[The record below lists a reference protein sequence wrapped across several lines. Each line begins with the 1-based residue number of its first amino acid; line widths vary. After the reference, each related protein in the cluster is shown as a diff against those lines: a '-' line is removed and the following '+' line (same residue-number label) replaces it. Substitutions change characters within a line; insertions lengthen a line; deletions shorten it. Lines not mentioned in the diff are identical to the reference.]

1 LLDNTIA
8 DCHSLAC
15 TDAHHVFL
23 SQASVHKL
31 HVCEGSQ
38 GINSN
43 KSTIP
48 IQTFVTLPEKR
59 SQP

>member
-1 LLDNTIA
+1 
-8 DCHSLAC
+8 
-15 TDAHHVFL
+15 VFL